1 MLQPELNAAD
11 YVEMVGGRTMNP
23 VGEPVSA
30 GPALAVD
37 RDVPVPLAQPVV
49 SIGSGEPA
57 AAASVHDA
65 SPAAPSAVSTAAR
78 NQREVVLLGRI
89 AAHDSAALKELYLL
103 YHRRLARFLTRLT
116 TRTEVAEEII
126 NDTFWVVWQRAGD
139 FRGASLVSTWILGI
153 AYRRALKTLQ
163 RLRPR
168 LLAEDDGSGEPSE
181 EPWQHAELSEWLSV
195 ALARLPSEQRTVLE
209 LAYTLGH
216 SCEEI
221 AAIMECPVNTVKTR
235 MYHARRKLKVLLEAL
250 GGPA

>member
-1 MLQPELNAAD
+1 
-11 YVEMVGGRTMNP
+11 MNQA
-23 VGEPVSA
+23 GEPVPSVSSA
-30 GPALAVD
+30 PALA
-37 RDVPVPLAQPVV
+37 
-49 SIGSGEPA
+49 
-57 AAASVHDA
+57 H
-65 SPAAPSAVSTAAR
+65 SAVNTAAR
-78 NQREVVLLGRI
+78 NQREIVLLGRI
-89 AAHDSAALKELYLL
+89 AGQDSAALKELYLL

-116 TRTEVAEEII
+116 PRVEVAEEII

-153 AYRRALKTLQ
+153 AYRRALKALQ
-163 RLRPR
+163 RLRPT
-168 LLAEDDGSGEPSE
+168 LAADEGSGEASE

-195 ALARLPSEQRTVLE
+195 ALARLPREQRMVLE

-235 MYHARRKLKVLLEAL
+235 MFHARRKLRVLLEAL

>member
-1 MLQPELNAAD
+1 
-11 YVEMVGGRTMNP
+11 MNP
-23 VGEPVSA
+23 IGERVAA
-30 GPALAVD
+30 GPAPAVGSNI
-37 RDVPVPLAQPVV
+37 PLSSQVV
-49 SIGSGEPA
+49 ALGSAG
-57 AAASVHDA
+57 AASAATAHDA
-65 SPAAPSAVSTAAR
+65 SSAAQSATSTAAR

-89 AAHDSAALKELYLL
+89 AGHDGAALKELYFL

-163 RLRPR
+163 RLRPK
-168 LLAEDDGSGEPSE
+168 LAVEDDGSAEPSE

-195 ALARLPSEQRTVLE
+195 ALARLPRDQRTVLE

-221 AAIMECPVNTVKTR
+221 AAIVECPVNTVKTR